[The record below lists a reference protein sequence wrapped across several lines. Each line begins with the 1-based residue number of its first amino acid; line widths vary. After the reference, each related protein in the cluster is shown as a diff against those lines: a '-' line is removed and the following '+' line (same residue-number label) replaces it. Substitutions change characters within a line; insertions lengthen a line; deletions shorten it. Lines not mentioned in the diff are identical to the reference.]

1 MTVWGRVGDILAKIF
16 HLRKPEDV
24 KSRTEIPKVV
34 ELMTEIPVRERVIR
48 VITNTLKEIPSGT
61 KITSESSLRDDLGA
75 DSLDIVDITMTLEEE
90 FGIEIPDEDVA
101 IVNKGVGE
109 DTENFT
115 TVGGIV
121 SYIERRTSGRR
132 TN

>member
-1 MTVWGRVGDILAKIF
+1 
-16 HLRKPEDV
+16 
-24 KSRTEIPKVV
+24 
-34 ELMTEIPVRERVIR
+34 MTEIPVRERVIR